1 MSPMTLNSA
10 PERVRFAQQSLRSV
24 VEKWLRPTPAAPA
37 RVSDFSR
44 MAIGGT
50 RFVRVEV
57 SRQERRVSF
66 LFFRHIDGTWNVFP
80 PATPRPVTKFY

>member
-1 MSPMTLNSA
+1 
-10 PERVRFAQQSLRSV
+10 
-24 VEKWLRPTPAAPA
+24 
-37 RVSDFSR
+37 

-80 PATPRPVTKFY
+80 PAAPRPMMKF

>member
-1 MSPMTLNSA
+1 
-10 PERVRFAQQSLRSV
+10 V
-24 VEKWLRPTPAAPA
+24 VEKWLWSTPAAPA
-37 RVSDFSR
+37 RVTDFSR
-44 MAIGGT
+44 TAIGGT

-80 PATPRPVTKFY
+80 PAAPGPMAKFY